1 MLHSRILDD
10 VTPTDEHREDITSS
24 AGTSRGV
31 TEDIRRTGNPLSH
44 PPPNDD
50 FAARSFSN
58 ATHMVFPYNQL
69 TDDDSMRSIHYTE
82 DFRKEYE
89 DSFCESSD
97 DCADDDDDEDEDN
110 ENSFDEFDEDM
121 SDDDLISLC
130 PKYLIFSTGSKTYTP
145 HQIGFKRVRNI
156 SFPKKLE
163 PGPSLKERIAA
174 KERAKIQMVN

>member
-1 MLHSRILDD
+1 M
-10 VTPTDEHREDITSS
+10 SS
-24 AGTSRGV
+24 AEGTSRGFS
-31 TEDIRRTGNPLSH
+31 EDIRRSGNPLSH
-44 PPPNDD
+44 PKLVPPPSDD
-50 FAARSFSN
+50 FGARSFSN
-58 ATHMVFPYNQL
+58 ASHMMFPYNQL

-97 DCADDDDDEDEDN
+97 DCADDDDDDDEYDDN

-174 KERAKIQMVN
+174 KERAKIQMVIMRSTRYMLAVF